1 MLQGDEIG
9 RFSRL
14 CPATGGEPRRYA
26 DTGLLVTGEGS
37 MSIFQ
42 IKQKKSGAVLWTGA
56 ADDEQTALDAMAR
69 EAGYRDFSA
78 IPDTLRA
85 DGIEAAK
92 LDLIS

>member
-1 MLQGDEIG
+1 
-9 RFSRL
+9 
-14 CPATGGEPRRYA
+14 
-26 DTGLLVTGEGS
+26 

-56 ADDEQTALDAMAR
+56 ADSEQTALDAMAR
-69 EAGYRDFSA
+69 EAGYRDFSSL
-78 IPDTLRA
+78 PDTIRA

>member
-1 MLQGDEIG
+1 MGD
-9 RFSRL
+9 
-14 CPATGGEPRRYA
+14 
-26 DTGLLVTGEGS
+26 GS

-78 IPDTLRA
+78 TSPRSRTRS
-85 DGIEAAK
+85 GRTG
-92 LDLIS
+92 